1 MSLWRPPAHN
11 VAGQER
17 QWFECCF
24 RAHGAFCGCGNFIL
38 HLSGLAARFNFQG
51 GPPGP
56 GAPRPENPPAL
67 RRLVPLPALPPAD
80 NQPWPG
86 GDGAAGGAGDRA
98 GDGGA
103 GGPAADAE
111 YRPEDLDDLF
121 AAIERDTESSGT
133 PARTTSYLPTPVD
146 DLETYK
152 YLTRAPLGRRGCS
165 TSGTNDVD
173 SLLTQLSDV
182 CYSNRSLAHRL
193 LSHQRDLY
201 SSYPQSTQGP
211 QGKKASQVHR
221 PKGSAS
227 GQETR
232 PRRRRGRSPRR
243 RKRRRR
249 GSSSSESSESSS
261 SSKSSSSVSQ
271 SPSPKPRRVST

>member
-1 MSLWRPPAHN
+1 MPFFGRAWRKRKERQLLLLSVSPASPPSSMSLWRPPAHN

-80 NQPWPG
+80 NQQWPG
-86 GDGAAGGAGDRA
+86 GAGAAGGAGDRA

-103 GGPAADAE
+103 AGPAADAE

-121 AAIERDTESSGT
+121 AAIERDTE
-133 PARTTSYLPTPVD
+133 
-146 DLETYK
+146 
-152 YLTRAPLGRRGCS
+152 
-165 TSGTNDVD
+165 
-173 SLLTQLSDV
+173 
-182 CYSNRSLAHRL
+182 
-193 LSHQRDLY
+193 
-201 SSYPQSTQGP
+201 
-211 QGKKASQVHR
+211 
-221 PKGSAS
+221 
-227 GQETR
+227 
-232 PRRRRGRSPRR
+232 
-243 RKRRRR
+243 
-249 GSSSSESSESSS
+249 
-261 SSKSSSSVSQ
+261 
-271 SPSPKPRRVST
+271 